1 MPTPTNVRFFET
13 PADLRKWF
21 RANHG
26 TSDELWV
33 GFYRKDS
40 GRASITWPEAVDEA
54 LCVGWIDGVRYKLD
68 DIRFTNRFSPR
79 RKGSTWS
86 AVNIARV
93 EALTKEKRMRPAG
106 LAAFA
111 ERKAFRSGIYSYEQ
125 RPQTLPEPYAG
136 LMRKQRRAWDF
147 FQTQPPGYRKLMTWY
162 IVSAKKDET
171 RMQRFQ
177 RLLDACARG
186 QRLR

>member
-1 MPTPTNVRFFET
+1 MPRPTNVRFFKT
-13 PADLRKWF
+13 PAELRKWF
-21 RANHG
+21 RANHK
-26 TSDELWV
+26 TAEELWV

-40 GRASITWPEAVDEA
+40 GRPSLTWPEAVDEA

-68 DIRFTNRFSPR
+68 DVSFTNRFSPR

-86 AVNIARV
+86 VINIARV
-93 EALTKEKRMRPAG
+93 DALAKEKRMRPTG

-111 ERKAFRSGIYSYEQ
+111 ERKTFRSGIYAYEQ

-136 LMRKQRRAWDF
+136 LMQKQRRAWDF
-147 FQTQPPGYRKLMTWY
+147 FQAQPPGYRKLMTWY
-162 IVSAKKDET
+162 VVSAKKDET

-177 RLLDACARG
+177 RLLDACARCE
-186 QRLR
+186 RLR